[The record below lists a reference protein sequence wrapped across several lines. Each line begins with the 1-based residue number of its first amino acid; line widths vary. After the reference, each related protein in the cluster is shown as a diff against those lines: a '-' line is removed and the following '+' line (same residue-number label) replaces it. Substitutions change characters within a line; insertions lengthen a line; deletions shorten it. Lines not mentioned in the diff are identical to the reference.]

1 MAIKKTAKMSAAP
14 KKVASKKSD
23 PGKGFVTK
31 VYSQSI
37 KTAKSP
43 SSKSYVGKVSDY
55 MKTSVK
61 ESKAK
66 DNLKGEMS
74 KDLLYKQLASQAKKN
89 SEKQVFN
96 AADSVDKYRS
106 QKISQ
111 LQELSGRPKSSSKV
125 VSKEY
130 KISPNKSNG
139 HDLTFKT
146 KYTK

>member
-1 MAIKKTAKMSAAP
+1 MAIKKT
-14 KKVASKKSD
+14 ASKKSD
-23 PGKGFVTK
+23 PGKGVVTK
-31 VYSQSI
+31 AREI
-37 KTAKSP
+37 AKVP
-43 SSKSYVGKVSDY
+43 SSRSYVGKVSDY

-74 KDLLYKQLASQAKKN
+74 KDLLYKQLAGKKINTKAGSQAKKN
-89 SEKQVFN
+89 SEKQVFS
-96 AADSVDKYRS
+96 ASDSVDKYRG

-111 LQELSGRPKSSSKV
+111 LEQLSGRPKSSSKV

-139 HDLTFKT
+139 QNLTFKT